1 MKAMSY
7 LFIAVLCFL
16 LAFGIFFTRDRVA
29 LWIKYAFLF
38 IGVVGVACGTLGFA
52 LEYYRRTLVY
62 STRAY
67 MDHYRTLLGGV
78 AMGALVVLGI
88 YGLAA
93 RASKQHD
100 RSNPPLQPTAGRR
113 NESLKDEL

>member
-1 MKAMSY
+1 MSY
-7 LFIAVLCFL
+7 LFIAL
-16 LAFGIFFTRDRVA
+16 LSLLFGVGIFFTRERVA

-38 IGVVGVACGTLGFA
+38 IGAVGVACGSLGFA
-52 LEYYRRTLVY
+52 LEYYRPTLVY

-100 RSNPPLQPTAGRR
+100 RSNQSLQPTAGRR
-113 NESLKDEL
+113 TERPKDEL